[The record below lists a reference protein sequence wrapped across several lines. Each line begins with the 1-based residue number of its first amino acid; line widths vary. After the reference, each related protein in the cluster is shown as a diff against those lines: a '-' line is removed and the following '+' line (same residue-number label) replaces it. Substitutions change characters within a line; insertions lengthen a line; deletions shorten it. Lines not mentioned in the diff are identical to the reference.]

1 MADNTQETEGTT
13 QTAAAE
19 QSGSTERTFT
29 QEDVNRLV
37 GEARQKER
45 RKYEG
50 YVDGKGLE
58 EAQQRATKAEEE
70 LAQLKA
76 DAERQQAIA
85 KVADSANVPT
95 EVVAMLTGKDADE
108 LEEQVKRLLRLL
120 PAYPTRTDDGGANA
134 AAKKSTAQQFGD
146 ILDKMLGQ

>member
-19 QSGSTERTFT
+19 QSGSERTFT

-108 LEEQVKRLLRLL
+108 LEGQVRRLLKLL
-120 PAYPTRTDDGGANA
+120 PAYPTRTDDGGAKA